1 MIEVER
7 LLLAVAREDPVNQ
20 RFVMLSDCC
29 VPLYNFSY
37 IYKYLMASPGSYV
50 DR

>member
-20 RFVMLSDCC
+20 RFVMLSDWF
-29 VPLYNFSY
+29 VKLGQR
-37 IYKYLMASPGSYV
+37 LV
-50 DR
+50 L